1 VDKSTETIRDLNS
14 ETFYHGTKANLKKG
28 DLIEPGFHS
37 NYGRRNKAKYVYLTA
52 TLDAA
57 IWGAE
62 LSSGEGGGRIYIVEP
77 TGPFEDDPNLTDKKF
92 PGNPTKS
99 FRTRSPLRIIGEV
112 TDWLGHSPE
121 KLKAMKDGIERAK
134 QLGIEAI
141 ED

>member
-1 VDKSTETIRDLNS
+1 MDKSIETSNDLNS
-14 ETFYHGTKANLKKG
+14 EKFYHGTKANLKQG
-28 DLIEPGFHS
+28 DLIEPGFNS
-37 NYGRRNKAKYVYLTA
+37 NYGQRNKAKYVYLTA

-62 LSSGEGGGRIYIVEP
+62 LSLGEGVGRIYIVEP
-77 TGPFEDDPNLTDKKF
+77 IGPFEDDPNLTDKKF

-99 FRTRSPLRIIGEV
+99 YRTKNPLLVIGEV
-112 TDWLGHSPE
+112 TDWQGHSPE
-121 KLKAMKDGIERAK
+121 QLKAMKDGIERAK